1 MSSNKPNV
9 HTLYGALVGGPDQ
22 GDGYKDQRS
31 NYVSNEVACDY
42 NAGFQTAVAAK
53 PCFDIT
59 EELTHWQVK
68 LTFSEPVDKLEVWS
82 ADIEETNADKTVYTL
97 SNKQW
102 NANEHVGDTLCIDFL
117 GMTAV
122 AGKKS
127 KTCDPKMGFVG
138 WAETLEVLK
147 DILLDQLHKMGLK
160 KMEGMW
166 HKTFQN

>member
-1 MSSNKPNV
+1 MGQAVLLLTVAVLTLSSCDVNV
-9 HTLYGALVGGPDQ
+9 VITNHWNG
-22 GDGYKDQRS
+22 
-31 NYVSNEVACDY
+31 
-42 NAGFQTAVAAK
+42 GFQAK

-117 GMTAV
+117 GA
-122 AGKKS
+122 
-127 KTCDPKMGFVG
+127 
-138 WAETLEVLK
+138 W
-147 DILLDQLHKMGLK
+147 
-160 KMEGMW
+160 
-166 HKTFQN
+166 